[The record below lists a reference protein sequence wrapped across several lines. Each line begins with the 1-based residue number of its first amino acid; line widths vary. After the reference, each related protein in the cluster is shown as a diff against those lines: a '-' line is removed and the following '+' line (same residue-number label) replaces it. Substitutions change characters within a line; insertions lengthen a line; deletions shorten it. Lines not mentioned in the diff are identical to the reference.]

1 MLLRT
6 DMDVYHRGCETL
18 ENFSVGATGGISRRH
33 GMRHI
38 AYALQSGSVLIPFT
52 YSQNLTYLIELSAS
66 TIIVRNTHNFDIE
79 ARFTSNGEW
88 HYQVLTSVR
97 VHQLNAWLLIASPDS
112 PLMKLSLADDYTW
125 SLSRFEYKTPPWE
138 RLDYADTELSITPI
152 FPFNGSYRIDND
164 EVRTSLKPGDMLRV
178 SYYSKRQQAFSTQS
192 ELLGGTW
199 HILGSDR
206 TQKSAELSGTSS
218 FSVGDKIARAG
229 EPMLEYFVCTRT
241 SDSWQG
247 SRDFV
252 AGLTSPANYAEDFAR
267 AADTAGFE
275 SITPIY
281 GLSASSTYKRGDKIV
296 LYSGY
301 WEYFTCIKAFSINDL
316 QPGKNKM
323 DDYPQH
329 FIPGIPV
336 GEALTCQGS
345 WKFNCSGTWI
355 GRYEI
360 RKSTSSA
367 NLSTDWQTLGESFS
381 PIGGAAN
388 NIITGAENDEECFL
402 RLFLTASQFKA
413 QQISAGFPA
422 DECSNSLVVPSYKRN
437 LKLVMDENS
446 NMVDQIPVF
455 SPGTTIKTPDWSKAA
470 FNPSYGYPSNIA
482 IHASRLV
489 LAGTRHQPQ
498 TLWFSQVDD
507 LDNFAVSP
515 SAASALHLTMNTET
529 QEPIC
534 WLASRSDVLMLGT
547 QDAEWTISGGN
558 TGNLT
563 AENASV
569 RNYGHRGAAPVPAL
583 RAEDRILYCERG
595 AARVLEYSYQ
605 DEYAAY
611 VSSDTTIF
619 ASHIARQG
627 GGIISGALLRKPDTI
642 AVFLLADG
650 SLAAMTYNT
659 MHNVNAWHRFTTQGS
674 VESICALPNGTKSD
688 RLFLIVSRNGTRRI
702 ELMDEDS
709 AFTDGKEA
717 LEYTS
722 TVTTTAF
729 LTPEQDA
736 AKGLHPSVSAFFDSG
751 TPMEAIRV
759 ATSGQLAPISHVGKT
774 TRGWLKLC
782 SLTHWDDSPTVTISI
797 SGPHAAT
804 LQAIQLN

>member
-1 MLLRT
+1 
-6 DMDVYHRGCETL
+6 MDVYHRGCETL

-38 AYALQSGSVLIPFT
+38 CKAMPGGSVLIPFT
-52 YSQNLTYLIELSAS
+52 YSQNLSYLIELGPS
-66 TIIVRNTHNFDIE
+66 TIVVRNTSNFDIVAQFE
-79 ARFTSNGEW
+79 SDGQWFYEDLQT
-88 HYQVLTSVR
+88 VR
-97 VHQLNAWLLIASPDS
+97 TYQLNAWLIIVAPSSPI
-112 PLMKLSLADDYTW
+112 MKLVLEADYSWQLSL
-125 SLSRFEYKTPPWE
+125 FKFKTPPWE
-138 RLDYADTELSITPI
+138 SIDYADSEASITPI
-152 FPFNGSYRIDND
+152 APFTGTYKISFEDSS
-164 EVRTSLKPGDMLRV
+164 TTLLPGDILRF
-178 SYYSKRQQAFSTQS
+178 SYFTPRQQASAS
-192 ELLGGTW
+192 SAELLGGEW
-199 HILGSDR
+199 RIFGADR
-206 TQKSAELSGTSS
+206 TAVQPAITHESTFHPGEKLAC
-218 FSVGDKIARAG
+218 AG

-241 SDSWQG
+241 EDAWQG
-247 SRDFV
+247 ARDFV
-252 AGLTSPANYAEDFAR
+252 PGLTSPANYAEDFAR
-267 AADTAGFE
+267 AGDIESFE
-275 SITPIY
+275 DVEPIY
-281 GLSASSTYKRGDKIV
+281 GLTAQSTFARGAKIK

-301 WEYFTCIKAFSINDL
+301 WNLFTCIRPFTSADYKE
-316 QPGKNKM
+316 GKNSPS
-323 DDYPQH
+323 DYPSH
-329 FIPGIPV
+329 FISGLPV
-336 GEALTCQGS
+336 GDALMCQGS
-345 WKFNCSGTWI
+345 WKFNCSGTWC

-360 RKSTSSA
+360 RKSSSSPD
-367 NLSTDWQTLGESFS
+367 LSADWQTLGESFS
-381 PIGGAAN
+381 PIGGPTN
-388 NIITGAENDEECFL
+388 NVITGSEENEECFL
-402 RLFLTASQFKA
+402 RLFLTASQFKS
-413 QQISAGFPA
+413 QHISAGFPA
-422 DECSNSLVVPSYKRN
+422 DECSNSLIVNSFKRN
-437 LKLVMDENS
+437 ITFTAAADSYVTDN
-446 NMVDQIPVF
+446 NPAF
-455 SPGTTIKTPDWSKAA
+455 SPNMSLSSADWSMAA
-470 FNPSYGYPSNIA
+470 FNSRYGYPSIIGLHNN
-482 IHASRLV
+482 RLV

-498 TLWFSQVDD
+498 TLWFSQIDD
-507 LDNFAVSP
+507 LNNFAVS
-515 SAASALHLTMNTET
+515 SSDSSALHLTMNTET

-717 LEYTS
+717 FEYTS

-759 ATSGQLAPISHVGKT
+759 ATSGQLVPISHVGKT
-774 TRGWLKLC
+774 VRGWLKLC